1 MKNKNT
7 VFFLAALFILMLSS
21 FSAHKFY
28 VSIYQVDFVPEKKR
42 VEITARI
49 FMDDLNLA
57 LEKEFK
63 IKTTLGEKLETTQDF
78 TLLKQYL
85 SKHLRVFID
94 GKEKQV
100 VFLSKEIDNNVVIV
114 YMKITDIKKF
124 NSFKIHNNALLDLYP
139 DQQNII
145 QTNFYNNKKNYIFT
159 GDYFVEN
166 IRVSKN

>member
-1 MKNKNT
+1 MNKKT
-7 VFFLAALFILMLSS
+7 ILFVATLFIVLLSS
-21 FSAHKFY
+21 FAVHKFY
-28 VSIYQVDFVPEKKR
+28 VSIYQIDFVPEKKR

-49 FMDDLNLA
+49 FMDDFNLA

-63 IKTTLGEKLETTQDF
+63 IKTTLGEKSETTQDVE
-78 TLLKQYL
+78 LLKKYL
-85 SKHLRVFID
+85 AKHLRVFID

-100 VFLSKEIDNNVVIV
+100 TFLSKEMENNVVIV

-145 QTNFYNNKKNYIFT
+145 QTNFYKNKKNYIFA

-166 IRVSKN
+166 ITVSKN